1 MIDPK
6 PSVGRDIFPMLGD
19 QVHDR
24 AVAFDPITHAHKPT
38 GDNGLRP
45 RITENSFISLL
56 VDRTAHISALE
67 CHIR

>member
-1 MIDPK
+1 
-6 PSVGRDIFPMLGD
+6 MLGD

-45 RITENSFISLL
+45 RITENSIISLF
-56 VDRTAHISALE
+56 VDGTAHIDALQ
-67 CHIR
+67 CRIR